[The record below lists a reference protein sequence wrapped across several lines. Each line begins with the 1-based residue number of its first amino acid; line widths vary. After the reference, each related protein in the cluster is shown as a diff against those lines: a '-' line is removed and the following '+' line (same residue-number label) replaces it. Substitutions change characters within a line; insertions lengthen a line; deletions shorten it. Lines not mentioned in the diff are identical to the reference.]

1 MTVEE
6 LKIVYEDNHII
17 AVNKPSGMLVQGD
30 KTGDE
35 TLGDVVKQYIK
46 AKYNKAGEVFLGV
59 VHRIDRPVSGVV
71 LYARTT
77 KALQRLNEMFKSREI
92 QKTYWAIVQNRPAQ
106 EEGLLVNWLKKNE
119 AKNMSSVYK
128 EGTTGALKCEL
139 EYKMI
144 GESENYF
151 LLEINP
157 HTGRHHQIRV
167 QLSNMGS
174 PIKGDLKYGSK
185 RSNRDGSICLHAR
198 GVQFIHPVKKEP
210 IVITAPVPEDNLWK
224 AFEEMVR

>member
-46 AKYNKAGEVFLGV
+46 AKYNKPGEVFLGV
-59 VHRIDRPVSGVV
+59 VHRIDRPVSGIV

-92 QKTYWAIVQNRPAQ
+92 QKTYWAIVQNRPPQ

-119 AKNMSSVYK
+119 AKSIRK
-128 EGTTGALKCEL
+128 E
-139 EYKMI
+139 
-144 GESENYF
+144 
-151 LLEINP
+151 
-157 HTGRHHQIRV
+157 Q
-167 QLSNMGS
+167 Q
-174 PIKGDLKYGSK
+174 
-185 RSNRDGSICLHAR
+185 
-198 GVQFIHPVKKEP
+198 
-210 IVITAPVPEDNLWK
+210 VP
-224 AFEEMVR
+224 